1 MAGGRSTLPPRA
13 VVVTFDDGSADN
25 VAHAFP
31 ILERQRIP
39 AVTFV
44 VTGKLGGRNDWDGD
58 AAPWALMDGAAIRDW
73 ARRGFE
79 FGVHGRTHRS
89 LSGLDDAVAETDGA
103 QADLAVLLG
112 KTPLAFAYPYGDVT
126 ARARAGRRRFAIA
139 YGVQGGTNRSAADPW
154 MLRRT
159 AVLPAYPGVES
170 SAGCGWVGGR
180 ETARAARRR
189 LLHRT
194 LANDAHCREA
204 G

>member
-1 MAGGRSTLPPRA
+1 

-126 ARARAGRRRFAIA
+126 ARARAGRPAVCDRLWCARRNQPF
-139 YGVQGGTNRSAADPW
+139 GRRSLDAAAHGRPAGLSRGRVLCR
-154 MLRRT
+154 LR
-159 AVLPAYPGVES
+159 L
-170 SAGCGWVGGR
+170 GWGPR
-180 ETARAARRR
+180 DRARRAAAAAPS
-189 LLHRT
+189 HPG
-194 LANDAHCREA
+194 E
-204 G
+204 